1 MKHIQTKFSGGSTNE
16 NFTQTQNRMW
26 NNGNKTSKVP
36 GIIDDG
42 KRSNTRTPNSLGS
55 SKQELQKH
63 LEEADKLKRESYV
76 TMMRSHRKLKRGV

>member
-26 NNGNKTSKVP
+26 NNGNKTSKVT

-42 KRSNTRTPNSLGS
+42 KRSNTRTPKAL
-55 SKQELQKH
+55 
-63 LEEADKLKRESYV
+63 R
-76 TMMRSHRKLKRGV
+76 RSR

>member
-36 GIIDDG
+36 GI
-42 KRSNTRTPNSLGS
+42 P
-55 SKQELQKH
+55 ELQKH

>member
-1 MKHIQTKFSGGSTNE
+1 MMRSHRKLKRGGSTNE

-42 KRSNTRTPNSLGS
+42 KRSNTRTPKALC
-55 SKQELQKH
+55 
-63 LEEADKLKRESYV
+63 
-76 TMMRSHRKLKRGV
+76 